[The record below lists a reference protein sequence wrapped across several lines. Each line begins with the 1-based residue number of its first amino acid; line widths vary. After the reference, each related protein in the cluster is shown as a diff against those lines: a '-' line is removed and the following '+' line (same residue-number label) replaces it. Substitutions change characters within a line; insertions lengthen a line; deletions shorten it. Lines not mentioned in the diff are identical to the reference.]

1 MIEDNLR
8 RLKQQIS
15 DIAAGSGR
23 RPEDVVLV
31 CVTKEASLGQI
42 KQVIA
47 LGISDIGENRVQDAV
62 GKYNA
67 LRGVRDEGR
76 GTLRWHFIG
85 HLQTNKVKNVI
96 EIFDLIHSVDSFHLA
111 ETISKEAARIN
122 KIQDILI
129 QINASGEQSKF
140 GIDPH
145 ETIALLRKIISLNSI
160 RVLGFMTIAPLT
172 GDSENIRYCFRK
184 LKELS
189 EELKVFLPSAKDEGR
204 KMILSMGMSNDY
216 QIAIEEGATMVRIG
230 SAIFK

>member
-47 LGISDIGENRVQDAV
+47 LGVSDIGENRAQDAAE
-62 GKYNA
+62 KYTA
-67 LRGVRDEGR
+67 LGR
-76 GTLRWHFIG
+76 IARWHFIG
-85 HLQTNKVKNVI
+85 HLQTNKVKKVI

-111 ETISKEAARIN
+111 EAISKEAARIN

-140 GIDPH
+140 GVDPH
-145 ETIALLRKIISLNSI
+145 ETIALLRKIISLNKI

-172 GDSENIRYCFRK
+172 GDSESIRYCFRK